1 MTGNLEFYVA
11 ALVFGF
17 FTSFHCIGMCG
28 PIAIALPLKKN
39 SWYSKV
45 ISSLL
50 YNFGR
55 TITYGFLGA
64 IFGLLGKGF
73 KMSGFQSWVSIIVG
87 ILMILSV
94 IFPVLFKQKQYLDR
108 IMYSYV
114 GKMISAFRKLFQ
126 KSSYWSLFVIGLLN
140 GLLPCGPIYAAIML
154 AIVGGGILSG
164 SLYMILFGIGTIP
177 IMLSLNLIGHT
188 ISIGMRNKIRKIVPV
203 FIVIIGILFI
213 LRGLHLGIPYISPPE
228 KMLVPHEKMM
238 MN

>member
-1 MTGNLEFYVA
+1 MNGILEFYIA
-11 ALVFGF
+11 ALIFGF

-39 SWYSKV
+39 NWFSRV

-55 TITYGFLGA
+55 TITYGILGA

-73 KMSGFQSWVSIIVG
+73 KMSGFQQWVSIAVG

-94 IFPVLFKQKQYLDR
+94 LFPMMFKQKQYFDR
-108 IMYSYV
+108 IMYGFV

-126 KSSYWSLFVIGLLN
+126 KSTYPSLFFIGLLN
-140 GLLPCGPIYAAIML
+140 GLLPCGPVYAAISL

-164 SLYMILFGIGTIP
+164 SIYMILFGIGTIP
-177 IMLSLNLIGHT
+177 IMLSLNLLGHT
-188 ISIGMRNKIRKIVPV
+188 ISIGMRNKIRKIVPI
-203 FIVIIGILFI
+203 FIILIGLLFI
-213 LRGLHLGIPYISPPE
+213 LRGLELGIPFISPPG

-238 MN
+238 MH

>member
-1 MTGNLEFYVA
+1 MTGILEFYIA
-11 ALVFGF
+11 ALIFGF

-39 SWYSKV
+39 NWVSKV

-55 TITYGFLGA
+55 TITYGVLGA
-64 IFGLLGKGF
+64 VFGLLGKGF
-73 KMSGFQSWVSIIVG
+73 KMSGFQQWVSIAVG

-94 IFPVLFKQKQYLDR
+94 LFPILFKQKQYFDR
-108 IMYSYV
+108 IMFGFV

-126 KSSYWSLFVIGLLN
+126 KSSYPSLFFIGLLN
-140 GLLPCGPIYAAIML
+140 GLLPCGPVYAAIAL
-154 AIVGGGILSG
+154 AIVGGGVISG
-164 SLYMILFGIGTIP
+164 SIYMILFGIGTIP

-188 ISIGMRNKIRKIVPV
+188 ISIGMRNKIRKIVPI
-203 FIVIIGILFI
+203 FIVIIGLLFI
-213 LRGLHLGIPYISPPE
+213 LRGLELGIPFISPPG

-238 MN
+238 MH

>member
-1 MTGNLEFYVA
+1 MTGNLEFYIA
-11 ALVFGF
+11 ALIFGF

-39 SWYSKV
+39 TWYSK
-45 ISSLL
+45 IFSSLL

-64 IFGLLGKGF
+64 VFGLLGKGF

-87 ILMILSV
+87 VLMILSV
-94 IFPVLFKQKQYLDR
+94 VFPVLFKQKQYFDR
-108 IMYSYV
+108 LMYSYV
-114 GKMISAFRKLFQ
+114 GKMVSAFRRLFQ

-140 GLLPCGPIYAAIML
+140 GLLPCGPVYAAIAL

-164 SLYMILFGIGTIP
+164 SFYMLLFGIGTIP

-188 ISIGMRNKIRKIVPV
+188 ISVGMRNKIRKTVPV

-228 KMLVPHEKMM
+228 KMLAPHEKIMM
-238 MN
+238 H

>member
-1 MTGNLEFYVA
+1 MTGILEFYIA
-11 ALVFGF
+11 ALIFGF

-39 SWYSKV
+39 NWISKI

-55 TITYGFLGA
+55 TITYGILGA

-73 KMSGFQSWVSIIVG
+73 KMSGFQQWVSIAVG

-94 IFPVLFKQKQYLDR
+94 LFPMMFKQKQYFDR
-108 IMYSYV
+108 IMYGFV

-126 KSSYWSLFVIGLLN
+126 KSSYPSLFFIGLLN
-140 GLLPCGPIYAAIML
+140 GLLPCGPVYAAIAL
-154 AIVGGGILSG
+154 AIVGGGVISG
-164 SLYMILFGIGTIP
+164 SIYMILFGIGTIP

-188 ISIGMRNKIRKIVPV
+188 ISLSMRNKIRKIVPV
-203 FIVIIGILFI
+203 FIVIIGLLFI
-213 LRGLHLGIPYISPPE
+213 LRGLELGIPFISPPG

-238 MN
+238 MH